1 MPPVS
6 FVTKVGSTLEARAS
20 KSDAAVVHEPE
31 TGALLRTKGR
41 LYLLCEVAGTGSP
54 APAGAIA
61 REVADLAKQEYFYDL
76 SAGIEVSLRKALR
89 QANRRAA
96 QRLREQHRTNVT
108 LHLACAV
115 VINNE
120 IYGSRIGAAQ
130 VFLVRRARL
139 FLPGDE
145 PGELADFVH
154 RTTTREAPSLGS
166 DADVV
171 PKVWRQTIEPGDT
184 LIITSGALLDGLG
197 ADALKTAAVT
207 LHPRAAAEHIH
218 NRAVADGVA
227 GSDGV
232 LFIEITQGSGAAAR
246 VASDPVP
253 AAQPEAAA
261 IAESIR
267 SRIDTIWQRMPRIG
281 GLLRGATAPVASAA
295 TRSVA
300 VGLELM
306 PRRGAALPKHPDTA
320 RQRSRRQR
328 RAVTTLAI
336 VLLVTAVGVAG
347 IAYRDYE
354 STRAQR
360 EYQLA
365 VLSAEDSLASAH
377 RLADLRT
384 PDVDGARTRL
394 AQTLVK
400 IDEAAR
406 SPLADQ
412 DHLDAL
418 RADVAALTDRL
429 NGVIV
434 DLARFAPGSK
444 PLQIVGNTNGL
455 YVADPGGGRLW
466 RIFGD
471 PLQSAPVMQR
481 GARGVGG
488 PTLVAY
494 QADVIFSLD
503 DARKLWRAEGDQVKD
518 STPADSATWKS
529 ATAVAVFTSNLYVL
543 DAASGQLWRHESTDS
558 ITFGKASAYLAAPLA
573 PNTALSLAID
583 GDIWIVT
590 TASEIQRFRRN
601 PLVTTAARVDFTPRW
616 QGEVLHPVAI
626 QAVNTQTNIYLLDAV
641 AHTIVQMAKDG
652 RELLRVSLPTTLPQ
666 ATAFYV
672 SEVSRVVYT
681 VHGSKIVA
689 TSLDR

>member
-6 FVTKVGSTLEARAS
+6 FVTKVGSTLEVRAG
-20 KSDAAVVHEPE
+20 KSDAVVIHEPE

-41 LYLLCEVAGTGSP
+41 LYLLCEVAGRGSLSSG
-54 APAGAIA
+54 AAIA

-76 SAGIEVSLRKALR
+76 SAGIEVALRKALR

-96 QRLREQHRTNVT
+96 QRLKESRSHVS

-115 VINNE
+115 VVNNE

-184 LIITSGALLDGLG
+184 LIITSGALVEGLG
-197 ADALKTAAVT
+197 AEALKSAAVT

-232 LFIEITQGSGAAAR
+232 LFVEITQGSGAAAR
-246 VASDPVP
+246 IAPDRVPVAQS
-253 AAQPEAAA
+253 EAVA

-267 SRIDTIWQRMPRIG
+267 SRVDAIWQRMPRIG
-281 GLLRGATAPVASAA
+281 GLLRGAAAPVASAA

-306 PRRGAALPKHPDTA
+306 PRRGAALPKRPDTA
-320 RQRSRRQR
+320 RQRSQRQR
-328 RAVTTLAI
+328 RAVTTLAV

-347 IAYRDYE
+347 LAYRDYE

-365 VLSAEDSLASAH
+365 VVSAEDTLASAH

-384 PDVDGARTRL
+384 PDVEGAKAKI
-394 AQTLVK
+394 AQAMGKV
-400 IDEAAR
+400 DEAAQ

-412 DHLDAL
+412 DHLAAL
-418 RADVAALTDRL
+418 RADAAALGDRL
-429 NGVIV
+429 DGVIL
-434 DLARFAPGSK
+434 DLSRFAPGSK

-466 RIFGD
+466 RVFGD
-471 PLQSAPVMQR
+471 PLLSAPVLQR

-488 PTLVAY
+488 PVLIAY
-494 QADVIFSLD
+494 QADVLFSLD
-503 DARKLWRAEGDQVKD
+503 DARKLWRAEGDQVRD
-518 STPADSATWKS
+518 VTPADRDTWKS
-529 ATAVAVFTSNLYVL
+529 ATAIAVFTSNLYVL
-543 DAASGQLWRHESTDS
+543 DSAAGQLWKHESSDAL
-558 ITFGKASAYLAAPLA
+558 TFGKATAYLAAPLA
-573 PNTALSLAID
+573 PNAALSLAID
-583 GDIWIVT
+583 GDVWIVT

-601 PLVTTAARVDFTPRW
+601 PLVTTVARVDFTPRW
-616 QGEVLHPVAI
+616 IGDAIHPIAI
-626 QAVNTQTNIYLLDAV
+626 QAVSTQTNIYLLDAA

-652 RELLRVSLPTTLPQ
+652 RELLRMNLPATLPQ

-672 SEVSRVVYT
+672 SEVSRVAYT
-681 VHGSKIVA
+681 LHGSKIVA